1 MGNKD
6 LGECSQQTER
16 IENSRPLKKA
26 KYVWQ
31 VKGKYHLKSSC
42 QNKTEPV
49 VTDHKDKSCDCSKH
63 DSKEDICKGKCIDK
77 FLAKTETLLD
87 SDEDEN
93 VSKNIDKSISN
104 EIPITLVSPYPKNQ
118 DYYLRKWQARQ
129 IARGYIDNTINSVL
143 ETWVSAPFDAEDF
156 VENCDD
162 DGHIEDEGILMA
174 IQAHGL
180 QSNKLNKKG
189 PSLSFVRPDE
199 LADNTLD
206 KIDTVRSQ
214 IIREGFKMDVPLNSS
229 SSSSDDRDIEAE
241 ANFDVV
247 YPVDILNAAILVA
260 IEKKG
265 LSSFNHV

>member
-1 MGNKD
+1 MGND
-6 LGECSQQTER
+6 YGECSHHGESS
-16 IENSRPLKKA
+16 EFGRPLKKA

-31 VKGKYHLKSSC
+31 VKGKYHLKASY
-42 QNKTEPV
+42 QNKPEPPV
-49 VTDHKDKSCDCSKH
+49 ESNKEARTCDCSKTTIA
-63 DSKEDICKGKCIDK
+63 EERKCIDN
-77 FLAKTETLLD
+77 FIAKTESFFD
-87 SDEDEN
+87 SDEEEEI
-93 VSKNIDKSISN
+93 SRNIDKSISN

-118 DYYLRKWQARQ
+118 DYFLRKWQARQ

-180 QSNKLNKKG
+180 QSNKSKRE

-199 LADNTLD
+199 LADSTLD
-206 KIDTVRSQ
+206 KIDTVRTK
-214 IIREGFKMDVPLNSS
+214 ILREKLDLEPPTDCSS
-229 SSSSDDRDIEAE
+229 SSSGERDFESDDLGVE
-241 ANFDVV
+241 

-265 LSSFNHV
+265 LSSNNA

>member
-1 MGNKD
+1 MDNED
-6 LGECSQQTER
+6 CGECSQHNDSCEM
-16 IENSRPLKKA
+16 SRPLKKA

-31 VKGKYHLKSSC
+31 VKGKYHLKANY
-42 QNKTEPV
+42 QNKAEGTNSKE
-49 VTDHKDKSCDCSKH
+49 KRNCSCDAH
-63 DSKEDICKGKCIDK
+63 INKEEICKGNCIDT
-77 FLAKTETLLD
+77 FLAKTEALLD
-87 SDEDEN
+87 SDEDETI
-93 VSKNIDKSISN
+93 SKNIDKSISN
-104 EIPITLVSPYPKNQ
+104 EIPITLVSPNPKNQ

-180 QSNKLNKKG
+180 QSNLNKKG

-206 KIDTVRSQ
+206 KIDSVRSQ
-214 IIREGFKMDVPLNSS
+214 FIKEEFGMEVSTNSS
-229 SSSSDDRDIEAE
+229 SSSDERDIEAE
-241 ANFDVV
+241 ANLDIV

-265 LSSFNHV
+265 LSSFSNV